1 MKKFVPVIIYIIVIT
16 MIGCDNVERP
26 FDVDRFDK
34 EGYAYVEKYSEKFW
48 SDSLDALVNSP
59 ETRIKKDDLNNKFGV
74 NIANPNYMLL
84 VNTEPVKYQILLLNY
99 GEISWWRGSYNVTYI
114 SQDLKKIPECL
125 LEMYMWQAE
134 SGEWVEVYYLRKGKE
149 LLPIYYKS
157 FPEDCDWLE

>member
-1 MKKFVPVIIYIIVIT
+1 MKKFVPVIISIIAIT
-16 MIGCDNVERP
+16 MISCDVIDRP

-34 EGYAYVEKYSEKFW
+34 EGYAYVEKYSEQFW

-114 SQDLKKIPECL
+114 SEDLKKFLSAYWKCIC
-125 LEMYMWQAE
+125 
-134 SGEWVEVYYLRKGKE
+134 GKQNQVNG
-149 LLPIYYKS
+149 
-157 FPEDCDWLE
+157 